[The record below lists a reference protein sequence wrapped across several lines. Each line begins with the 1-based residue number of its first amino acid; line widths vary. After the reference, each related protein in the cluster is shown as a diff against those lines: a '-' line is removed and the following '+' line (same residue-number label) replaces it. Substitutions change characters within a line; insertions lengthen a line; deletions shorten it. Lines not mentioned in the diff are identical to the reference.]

1 MQTVHETI
9 VDLLS
14 NSYWQGKFQ
23 LDLWPLLRR
32 PD

>member
-14 NSYWQGKFQ
+14 NSCWQGKFQ
-23 LDLWPLLRR
+23 LDL
-32 PD
+32 